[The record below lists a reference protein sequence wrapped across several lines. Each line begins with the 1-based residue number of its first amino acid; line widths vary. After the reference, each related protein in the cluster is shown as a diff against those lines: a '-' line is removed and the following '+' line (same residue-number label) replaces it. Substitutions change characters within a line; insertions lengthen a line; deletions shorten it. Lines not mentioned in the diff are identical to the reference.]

1 MMRVRAKYDLGVVF
15 SQAVFATPFGLCGV
29 FTRRFDAQD
38 YNFPLVEMCK
48 QHTTLTPA
56 PHGYLLSAAELRRIP
71 HGERRGTPP
80 VGLLS
85 RGNWPLADRNLV
97 GGFVSLSEDTPAS
110 KIQLR
115 PSSFGLC
122 EKVLPGTSRSR
133 LLCLAG
139 LSAYEK

>member
-56 PHGYLLSAAELRRIP
+56 PHGHLLPQPSSAEFRMANAEGHPRS
-71 HGERRGTPP
+71 GF
-80 VGLLS
+80 
-85 RGNWPLADRNLV
+85 
-97 GGFVSLSEDTPAS
+97 FVSGELA
-110 KIQLR
+110 
-115 PSSFGLC
+115 FG
-122 EKVLPGTSRSR
+122 
-133 LLCLAG
+133 
-139 LSAYEK
+139 